1 MTKEDEMKMIG
12 QNTQL
17 IPSKEKEASDA
28 TENSDDG
35 VSKLGEDDKKKTK
48 GVVVVKLDAVTTIK
62 LEQEVNL
69 NMVKHQLAS
78 KYFSA
83 RQYWFFTVPQ
93 AFLTML
99 SGIIAFGATN
109 LITNNIVGSMSGLV
123 VFLQTMSGNCNYGT
137 RSAMHGSIAIDLRDL
152 RDDLVLLKQKL
163 ELVESRQRPNQ
174 KLTDASSHTSTTAGT
189 NDTMG
194 GNEDEN
200 TDDQGGGNFNDI
212 QARVKQSLSGCKSTV
227 PMRISE
233 AFHGLQ
239 SNLLLKQSKKSMDY
253 LSNIY
258 QIGHFNEY
266 IELKAFDM
274 LAGEIMNYPFYPLF
288 LPNSQKM
295 VKDTTK
301 RLKKELRESESFWI
315 LEPV

>member
-1 MTKEDEMKMIG
+1 MIDE
-12 QNTQL
+12 NTQL
-17 IPSKEKEASDA
+17 LPSKEKETSVA

-35 VSKLGEDDKKKTK
+35 VSKLGEDAKKKTK
-48 GVVVVKLDAVTTIK
+48 GVKLDAVTAIK
-62 LEQEVNL
+62 LEQEVNM

-78 KYFSA
+78 KYLSA
-83 RQYWFFTVPQ
+83 RQFWFFTVPQ
-93 AFLTML
+93 ALLTML
-99 SGIIAFGATN
+99 SGILAFLATTDLLN
-109 LITNNIVGSMSGLV
+109 ATAKIVTNTIVGSISGVV

-137 RSAMHGSIAIDLRDL
+137 RAAMHGSTAIDLRDL

-163 ELVESRQRPNQ
+163 ELIESRTLTQ
-174 KLTDASSHTSTTAGT
+174 KLTDASSQTSAAAGT

-212 QARVKQSLSGCKSTV
+212 QTRFKQSLSGCKSTV
-227 PMRISE
+227 PMPISE

-239 SNLLLKQSKKSMDY
+239 SDMLLKQSKKSMDY
-253 LSNIY
+253 LFNIY

-274 LAGEIMNYPFYPLF
+274 LAGEIMHYPLYPLY
-288 LPNSQKM
+288 LPNSEKM
-295 VKDTTK
+295 VEETMD
-301 RLKKELRESESFWI
+301 RLKKEIHESESFWI
-315 LEPV
+315 PEPV

>member
-1 MTKEDEMKMIG
+1 MIDE
-12 QNTQL
+12 NTQL
-17 IPSKEKEASDA
+17 LPSKEKETSVA

-35 VSKLGEDDKKKTK
+35 VSKLGEDAKKKTK
-48 GVVVVKLDAVTTIK
+48 GVKLDAVTAIK
-62 LEQEVNL
+62 LEQEVNM

-78 KYFSA
+78 KYLSA
-83 RQYWFFTVPQ
+83 RQFWFFTVPQ
-93 AFLTML
+93 ALLTML
-99 SGIIAFGATN
+99 SGILAFLATTDLLN
-109 LITNNIVGSMSGLV
+109 ATAKIVTNTIVGSISGVV

-137 RSAMHGSIAIDLRDL
+137 RAAMHGSTAIDLRDL

-163 ELVESRQRPNQ
+163 ELIESRTLTQ
-174 KLTDASSHTSTTAGT
+174 KLTDASSQTSAAAGT

-212 QARVKQSLSGCKSTV
+212 QTRFKQSLSGCKSTV
-227 PMRISE
+227 PMPISE

-239 SNLLLKQSKKSMDY
+239 SDMLMKQSKKSMDY
-253 LSNIY
+253 LFNIY

-274 LAGEIMNYPFYPLF
+274 LAGEIMHYPLYPLY
-288 LPNSQKM
+288 LPNSEKM
-295 VKDTTK
+295 VEETMD
-301 RLKKELRESESFWI
+301 RLKKEIHESESFWI
-315 LEPV
+315 PEPV